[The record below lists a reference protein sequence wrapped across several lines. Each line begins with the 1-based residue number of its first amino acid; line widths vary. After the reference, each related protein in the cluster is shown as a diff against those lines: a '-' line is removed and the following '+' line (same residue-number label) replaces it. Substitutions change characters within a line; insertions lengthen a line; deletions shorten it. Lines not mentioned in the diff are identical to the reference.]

1 LSASLPRGMLGS
13 KEGVMTLAYDV
24 RVADHVHRVRIEV
37 PSGCNRRDLASVREF
52 AISTA
57 LLEHLGY
64 LPRDVVNGIA

>member
-1 LSASLPRGMLGS
+1 
-13 KEGVMTLAYDV
+13 MTLAYDV
-24 RVADHVHRVRIEV
+24 TVADHVHRIRIEV
-37 PSGCNRRDLASVREF
+37 PHGYDRRQLVDFQKF